1 MTIRYAQMQP
11 IVKDPLGN
19 FEADPV
25 LDFVG
30 SILGGIPNELHG

>member
-1 MTIRYAQMQP
+1 MLKCSGSS
-11 IVKDPLGN
+11 KDPLGN

-30 SILGGIPNELHG
+30 SILGGITDELHG